1 MAITLTVHSFTY
13 IFCFLSIYIIYNMYY
28 IHINIFFTNDSMLI
42 NFVLTKN
49 QTITLESNYIH
60 NKFFGHDLYSTSKF

>member
-1 MAITLTVHSFTY
+1 
-13 IFCFLSIYIIYNMYY
+13 MYY

-60 NKFFGHDLYSTSKF
+60 KFFGHDLYSTSKF